1 MMTFSSTSQSLSNFL
16 SNKKET
22 ISINSK
28 LYILINI
35 LQALRLIKD
44 YKVVHM
50 DLHPSNVLVNSN
62 YITNLIDFG
71 ESYQ

>member
-1 MMTFSSTSQSLSNFL
+1 MTFSSTSQSLSNFL